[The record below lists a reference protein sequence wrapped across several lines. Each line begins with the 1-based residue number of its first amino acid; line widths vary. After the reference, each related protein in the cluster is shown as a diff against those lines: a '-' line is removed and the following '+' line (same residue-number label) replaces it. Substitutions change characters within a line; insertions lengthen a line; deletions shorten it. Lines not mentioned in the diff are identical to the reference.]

1 MTENE
6 RFELRGLRL
15 GWSDDRTE
23 RLLTA
28 VQGRLVRRR
37 RVWRTAIASVTVA
50 GGVGA
55 VALLLAFRSSPPVV
69 ATGAPATPPAPSE
82 AVPERVVRLAEGS
95 EIRLQPATSEVRVIE
110 EGASRV
116 RVDQLRGTSRY
127 AVIPKPARTF
137 EVRAGSVTVTVV
149 GTEFVIQRRGDATWV
164 AVDRGKVRVAWGAG
178 DDARAL
184 LGAGDS
190 GLFPPPA
197 GATPVP
203 APHDINDVSARYER
217 GPGPAQHGIRSYRAQ
232 VARRDYQAAYAA
244 LSHEPTLAGDTVE
257 ELLVA
262 ADVARLSDHPGQAV
276 PYLQRILREHARDE
290 RAPMAAF
297 TLGRTLSG
305 LGHQRQ
311 AMEMFARV
319 HTNWPHG
326 PLAEDALVREAEAAA
341 ALGDGARAARL
352 AEQYDR
358 DYPRGGRRAEVR
370 RHARLPPAATPP
382 PVAPAN

>member
-1 MTENE
+1 MTDPE

-23 RLLTA
+23 RLLTR

-37 RVWRTAIASVTVA
+37 RAWRAAVASVAAA

-55 VALLLAFRSSPPVV
+55 VALVLALRASPPVV
-69 ATGAPATPPAPSE
+69 ATVAPAVRPAPS
-82 AVPERVVRLAEGS
+82 APAAAERIIRLAEGS
-95 EIRLQPATSEVRVIE
+95 EIRLQPATSEVRVID

-116 RVDQLRGTSRY
+116 RVEQVRGASRY

-137 EVRAGSVTVTVV
+137 EVSAGSVTITVA
-149 GTEFVIQRRGDATWV
+149 GTEFVVERRGDAAWV
-164 AVDRGKVRVAWGAG
+164 AVERGKVRVAWGAG

-203 APHDINDVSARYER
+203 PPHGARN
-217 GPGPAQHGIRSYRAQ
+217 YRAQ

-244 LSHEPTLAGDTVE
+244 LSRDQTLAGDTVE
-257 ELLVA
+257 ELLLA

-276 PYLQRILREHARDE
+276 TYLQRILREHPRDE

-305 LGHQRQ
+305 LGQQRQ

-319 HTNWPHG
+319 HATWPHG

-341 ALGDGARAARL
+341 ALGDSARAAGA
-352 AEQYDR
+352 AEQYER
-358 DYPRGGRRAEVR
+358 DFPRGGRRAEVR
-370 RHARLPPAATPP
+370 RYAHLTPAAPP
-382 PVAPAN
+382 TPVAPVAPGN